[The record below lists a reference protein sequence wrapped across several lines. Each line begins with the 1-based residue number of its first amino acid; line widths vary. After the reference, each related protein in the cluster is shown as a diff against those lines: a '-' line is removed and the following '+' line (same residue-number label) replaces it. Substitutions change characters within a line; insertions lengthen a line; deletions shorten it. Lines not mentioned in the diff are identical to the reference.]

1 MKATPDM
8 DVTDN
13 WPIQEDAELCKKE
26 FVEIVRQLAHLRD
39 LQYKRNLTEGII
51 QGAEKVVALN
61 LPSNLLRAAA
71 IFVDWRHGFPPDG
84 GSFLP
89 PAWARATELLPERQR
104 GSLRCE
110 GLKEMSSVQEGD
122 VVVLTHDLESDGLH
136 AGMSGIIRELP
147 SDDDDKNMFSIEFG
161 EPEETVTKTIE
172 VPGDWLRPPRP
183 GDLLENYR
191 L

>member
-39 LQYKRNLTEGII
+39 LQYKKDLAKGII

-61 LPSNLLRAAA
+61 LPSNLLRVAA

-89 PAWARATELLPERQR
+89 PAWARATELLPEHQR

-122 VVVLTHDLESDGLH
+122 VVVLTHDLESDGLC

-147 SDDDDKNMFSIEFG
+147 SDEDDDGIFRVEFG
-161 EPEETVTKTIE
+161 EPEETVSMTIE
-172 VPGDWLRPPRP
+172 VAGDWLRPPRP
-183 GDLLENYR
+183 GDLLENHR

>member
-1 MKATPDM
+1 M

-13 WPIQEDAELCKKE
+13 WPRQEDAELCKKE

-39 LQYKRNLTEGII
+39 LQYKKDLAKGII

-89 PAWARATELLPERQR
+89 PAWARATELLPKRQR

-136 AGMSGIIRELP
+136 AGMSGIVRELP

-161 EPEETVTKTIE
+161 EPEETVSVTIE
-172 VPGDWLRPPRP
+172 VAGDWLRPPRP

-191 L
+191 S

>member
-26 FVEIVRQLAHLRD
+26 FVEIVRHLAHLRD
-39 LQYKRNLTEGII
+39 LQYKKDLAKGII
-51 QGAEKVVALN
+51 QGAEEVVALN

-89 PAWARATELLPERQR
+89 PAWVRATELLPERQR

-136 AGMSGIIRELP
+136 AGMSGIVRELP
-147 SDDDDKNMFSIEFG
+147 SDEDDDGMFRVEFG
-161 EPEETVTKTIE
+161 EPEETVSVSIE

-191 L
+191 S